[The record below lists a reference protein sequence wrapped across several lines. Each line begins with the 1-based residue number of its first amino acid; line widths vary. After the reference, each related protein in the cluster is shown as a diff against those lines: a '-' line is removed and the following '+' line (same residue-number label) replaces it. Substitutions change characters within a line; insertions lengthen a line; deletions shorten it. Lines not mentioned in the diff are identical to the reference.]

1 MAANAPSTG
10 INPIWWGLTVA
21 IVVAS
26 VAASYRVLTT
36 DGNILVSANDKGL
49 SINVQKAAEQVR
61 QAGDELDALRKE
73 ILAKDEALK
82 KVAFDLS
89 SREAEIQKLL
99 AQLESA
105 SKSAGQSAAVAQV
118 NQDLAKL
125 RAREVATVADAPKVD
140 WNRYEVANKNLSA
153 AKASLAK
160 VKN

>member
-10 INPIWWGLTVA
+10 TNPIWWGLTVA

-61 QAGDELDALRKE
+61 QAGDELDALRSE
-73 ILAKDEALK
+73 IQAKDAALK
-82 KVAFDLS
+82 KVASDLS
-89 SREAEIQKLL
+89 SRETEIQKLL
-99 AQLESA
+99 TQLEAA

-118 NQDLAKL
+118 NQDLARL
-125 RAREVATVADAPKVD
+125 RATEVATVANTPKVD